1 MKLSLASAG
10 VAAGLVTLG
19 WIIFGEEDTK
29 NAESFA
35 EESFDCSVCD
45 KAIYEKD
52 DPQDDELCDD
62 CFKTHKPCAVCQ
74 DYELYNEMTSCFT
87 CGQNYCA
94 DCDKYDSCEDME
106 AEYQPTQ
113 TLEDYDEVGLTHSSA
128 IDGYQPFKY
137 SVMTSRAET
146 SFQDFQ
152 DAIFS
157 AIKPR
162 NAVAV
167 LAPNDNGVAGV
178 VHFSQEEDTVH
189 IDYDITGLTDG
200 EHGFHIHTYGDL
212 TDGCD
217 SACSHFNPDNTEH
230 GGLDSKSRHLG
241 DLGNISSEKGVS
253 KGRLSTDTL
262 SLKSGKR
269 NCIVGRMIIVHA
281 DRDDLGKGGDAESLK
296 TGNAGKRVGCGVIGL
311 AKGEVKC
318 AETLEAEKD
327 CSWCKK
333 KSAKV
338 RDVEYGGG
346 GSICPNCHYAYRKLG
361 YNPHKSQHPFKKSA
375 EHKKMNP
382 IEKPMIS
389 GVTSSITADG
399 LEDLMM
405 AEDKATPIRH
415 SRRLNG
421 YYGIKGYE
429 DASEDGFIYRI
440 YRSPGT
446 NDWFKAMVYDDNS
459 RRESGA
465 KHTSRRLNPSG
476 QMSITN
482 DPAYLLI
489 GAFPKLEDAKRALVF
504 RMIQDGNYHH
514 MITDGNLKWLLKG
527 NR

>member
-10 VAAGLVTLG
+10 VVAGLATLG
-19 WIIFGEEDTK
+19 WVIFGEQDTK
-29 NAESFA
+29 NAEA
-35 EESFDCSVCD
+35 EEKSW
-45 KAIYEKD
+45 D
-52 DPQDDELCDD
+52 DYPDEFVDEVY
-62 CFKTHKPCAVCQ
+62 P
-74 DYELYNEMTSCFT
+74 
-87 CGQNYCA
+87 
-94 DCDKYDSCEDME
+94 YDSHPNADTYDMADVENQYRIWENKIADME
-106 AEYQPTQ
+106 AEYQPNQ

-230 GGLDSKSRHLG
+230 GGLDSKIRHLG

>member
-19 WIIFGEEDTK
+19 WIIFGEEDRK
-29 NAESFA
+29 
-35 EESFDCSVCD
+35 
-45 KAIYEKD
+45 
-52 DPQDDELCDD
+52 
-62 CFKTHKPCAVCQ
+62 
-74 DYELYNEMTSCFT
+74 
-87 CGQNYCA
+87 
-94 DCDKYDSCEDME
+94 E
-106 AEYQPTQ
+106 AEYQPNQ

-189 IDYDITGLTDG
+189 IDYGITGLTDG

-230 GGLDSKSRHLG
+230 GGLDSKIRHLG

-318 AETLEAEKD
+318 AETLEAEKE

-361 YNPHKSQHPFKKSA
+361 YNPHKTQHPFKKSA

-446 NDWFKAMVYDDNS
+446 TDGFKAMVYDDNS
-459 RRESGA
+459 RRERKRGA

>member
-19 WIIFGEEDTK
+19 WVIFGEQDTK
-29 NAESFA
+29 NAE
-35 EESFDCSVCD
+35 
-45 KAIYEKD
+45 
-52 DPQDDELCDD
+52 
-62 CFKTHKPCAVCQ
+62 
-74 DYELYNEMTSCFT
+74 TS
-87 CGQNYCA
+87 
-94 DCDKYDSCEDME
+94 
-106 AEYQPTQ
+106 
-113 TLEDYDEVGLTHSSA
+113 L
-128 IDGYQPFKY
+128 
-137 SVMTSRAET
+137 
-146 SFQDFQ
+146 QDFQ

-178 VHFSQEEDTVH
+178 VHFTQEEDTVH

-217 SACSHFNPDNTEH
+217 SACTHFNPDNTEH
-230 GGLDSKSRHLG
+230 GGLDSKIRHLG

-318 AETLEAEKD
+318 AETLEAEKVWGEKIISGWSGSNLSKKKAESE

-361 YNPHKSQHPFKKSA
+361 YNPHKPQHPFKKKAESECSWCKKKSAKVRDVEYGGGGSICPNCHYAYRKLGYNPHKPQHPFKKSA

-382 IEKPMIS
+382 IEKPMIA
-389 GVTSSITADG
+389 GVTSRITADG

-421 YYGIKGYE
+421 YYGIKGYD
-429 DASEDGFIYRI
+429 DASEDGFVYRI
-440 YRSPGT
+440 YRAPGT

-459 RRESGA
+459 MRDNFA
-465 KHTSRRLNPSG
+465 KPTSRRLNPSG
-476 QMSITN
+476 QMTISN
-482 DPAYLLI
+482 NPPSLLI
-489 GAFPKLEDAKRALVF
+489 GAFPKFEDAKRALVF

>member
-10 VAAGLVTLG
+10 VVAGLATLG
-19 WIIFGEEDTK
+19 WVIFGEQDTK
-29 NAESFA
+29 NAEA
-35 EESFDCSVCD
+35 EEKSW
-45 KAIYEKD
+45 D
-52 DPQDDELCDD
+52 DYPDGFVDEVY
-62 CFKTHKPCAVCQ
+62 P
-74 DYELYNEMTSCFT
+74 
-87 CGQNYCA
+87 
-94 DCDKYDSCEDME
+94 YDSHPNADTYDMADVENQYRIWENKIADME
-106 AEYQPTQ
+106 AE
-113 TLEDYDEVGLTHSSA
+113 
-128 IDGYQPFKY
+128 
-137 SVMTSRAET
+137 TSL
-146 SFQDFQ
+146 QDFQ

-230 GGLDSKSRHLG
+230 GGLDSKIRHLG

-318 AETLEAEKD
+318 AETLEAEKVWGEKII
-327 CSWCKK
+327 SGWSGSNLSKK
-333 KSAKV
+333 KAES
-338 RDVEYGGG
+338 
-346 GSICPNCHYAYRKLG
+346 
-361 YNPHKSQHPFKKSA
+361 FSA
-375 EHKKMNP
+375 EDLWKCWKCGDDYPVSQPPTKIVNDPKDPHGSKGITGAFCSNCSP
-382 IEKPMIS
+382 IPS
-389 GVTSSITADG
+389 PSVS

-482 DPAYLLI
+482 DPAFLLI
-489 GAFPKLEDAKRALVF
+489 GAFPKFEDAKRALVF

>member
-19 WIIFGEEDTK
+19 WIIFGEEDRK
-29 NAESFA
+29 
-35 EESFDCSVCD
+35 
-45 KAIYEKD
+45 
-52 DPQDDELCDD
+52 
-62 CFKTHKPCAVCQ
+62 
-74 DYELYNEMTSCFT
+74 
-87 CGQNYCA
+87 
-94 DCDKYDSCEDME
+94 E
-106 AEYQPTQ
+106 AEYQPNQ

-189 IDYDITGLTDG
+189 IDYGITGLTDG

-230 GGLDSKSRHLG
+230 GGLDSKIRHLG

-253 KGRLSTDTL
+253 WGRLSTDTL

-318 AETLEAEKD
+318 AETLEAEKE

-361 YNPHKSQHPFKKSA
+361 YNPHKTQHPFKKSA

-459 RRESGA
+459 RRERKRGA